1 MAAPH
6 YVIIGN
12 GAAGLSA
19 AEIIRRRDAA
29 GRITILSDEPHLF
42 YSRPGIAYLVNG
54 QVSAA
59 QLVSRTR
66 TFYQEHRFD
75 LRHATVTAIDPQNQ
89 YISVK
94 NGAAAQA
101 TRLSY
106 DVLLLATGASAV
118 PPPFPG
124 GDLEGVLT
132 FDTLDD
138 AQRVIHLG
146 RRARSAVV
154 AGGGITAMELA
165 EGLRHQGTKTHLLQR
180 GDRLWPRLFDE
191 REAEII
197 AERARHEGIHI
208 HYREEIAE
216 IIGRRG
222 KVAGARLS
230 SGRELACQVV
240 GVAIGVRPNL
250 ALVRDLDV
258 AQDKGVLVNGHLQ
271 SSMPT
276 LFAAGDV
283 AQVYDRWTGAHHLDV
298 LWPSAINEGRA
309 AGSNMVD
316 VAHGRAPA
324 HTYEKGSP
332 FNAALLF
339 GVHLTVI
346 GHVGRQAGRDD
357 GEDAAE
363 ISHLSRG
370 SSNIWTAPFSTSIR
384 SAWDRNGPDSLRI
397 VAAGGRLTGALLLGN
412 QELADPLRQLV
423 EHEVDVRA
431 YEAALLAGQDDL
443 PHTILQAWH
452 DWRRAAGS
460 PS

>member
-19 AEIIRRRDAA
+19 AEIIRRRDAT
-29 GRITILSDEPHLF
+29 GRITILSNEPHLF

-59 QLVSRTR
+59 QLIARTR
-66 TFYQEHRFD
+66 AFYEEHRFD
-75 LRHATVTAIDPQNQ
+75 LRHATVTGIDADSQRIFVQDGSAP
-89 YISVK
+89 
-94 NGAAAQA
+94 
-101 TRLSY
+101 LPY

-118 PPPFPG
+118 PPPSPG

-132 FDTLDD
+132 FDSLDD
-138 AQRVIHLG
+138 AQRVIRLG

-165 EGLRHQGTKTHLLQR
+165 EGLRHQGAKTHLLQR

-197 AERARHEGIHI
+197 AQRARHEGIQI

-216 IIGRRG
+216 VVGRHG
-222 KVAGARLS
+222 KVAGVRLS

-258 AQDKGVLVNGHLQ
+258 AQDKGVLANEHLQ
-271 SSMPT
+271 SSMPN
-276 LFAAGDV
+276 LFAAGDA
-283 AQVYDRWTGAHHLDV
+283 AQVIDRWTGTHQLDV

-316 VAHGRAPA
+316 VAHGGAPGQP
-324 HTYEKGSP
+324 YEKGSP

-339 GVHLTVI
+339 GAHLTVI

-370 SSNIWTAPFSTSIR
+370 SSNVWTAPFSTSVR

-397 VAAGGRLTGALLLGN
+397 VAAGGHLTGALILGN

-423 EHEVDVRA
+423 EHEGDVSA
-431 YEAALLAGQDDL
+431 YETALLAGQDDL
-443 PHTILQAWH
+443 PRTILQAWH
-452 DWRRAAGS
+452 AWRATIR
-460 PS
+460 PPT

>member
-1 MAAPH
+1 
-6 YVIIGN
+6 
-12 GAAGLSA
+12 
-19 AEIIRRRDAA
+19 
-29 GRITILSDEPHLF
+29 
-42 YSRPGIAYLVNG
+42 
-54 QVSAA
+54 
-59 QLVSRTR
+59 
-66 TFYQEHRFD
+66 
-75 LRHATVTAIDPQNQ
+75 
-89 YISVK
+89 
-94 NGAAAQA
+94 
-101 TRLSY
+101 
-106 DVLLLATGASAV
+106 V
-118 PPPFPG
+118 PPPSPG

-132 FDTLDD
+132 FDSLDD
-138 AQRVIHLG
+138 AQRVIRLG

-165 EGLRHQGTKTHLLQR
+165 EGLRHQGAKTHLLQR

-197 AERARHEGIHI
+197 AQRARHEGIQI

-216 IIGRRG
+216 VVGRHG
-222 KVAGARLS
+222 KVAGVRLS

-258 AQDKGVLVNGHLQ
+258 AQDKGVLANEHLQ
-271 SSMPT
+271 SSMPN

-283 AQVYDRWTGAHHLDV
+283 AQVIDRWTGTHQLDV

-316 VAHGRAPA
+316 VAHGGAPGQP
-324 HTYEKGSP
+324 YEKGSP

-339 GVHLTVI
+339 GAHLTVI

-370 SSNIWTAPFSTSIR
+370 SSNVWTAPFSTSVR

-397 VAAGGRLTGALLLGN
+397 VAAGGHLTGALILGN

-423 EHEVDVRA
+423 EHEGDVSA
-431 YEAALLAGQDDL
+431 YETALLAGQDDL
-443 PHTILQAWH
+443 PRTILQAWH
-452 DWRRAAGS
+452 AWRATIR
-460 PS
+460 PPT